1 MIIKTDEE
9 ARGSGC
15 ARSDRSNN
23 YINMHWSNPLRN
35 AFEQISGAGLRA
47 GDSSGVATRT
57 GTSIST
63 SRWSA
68 GADRGELL
76 VGDQDGFQEF
86 VLLGIG
92 EEIAGEQFAGFL
104 GRRFVPG

>member
-1 MIIKTDEE
+1 MIMKTDEE
-9 ARGSGC
+9 ARGSGR

-23 YINMHWSNPLRN
+23 YINMHWSNPWRN

-47 GDSSGVATRT
+47 GDSSGVATRC
-57 GTSIST
+57 T

-68 GADRGELL
+68 GTDRGELL
-76 VGDQDGFQEF
+76 VRDQDGFQEF